1 MSKMRKGLIAAAI
14 AAFAALVVWAVVTV
28 PETPDLPDTP
38 AESNKTMS
46 YDGNE
51 ISEER
56 NGRKIWDLTAEH
68 IDVNIETRDA
78 VLEKLQGH
86 FYAEDGRV
94 VEVKAGKGTYAEG
107 TKDIVLSDNVEI
119 KNSDGAQLTCDEL
132 RWDAQKEI
140 LAAIGNAKAV
150 KEDMLATGDRIESS
164 DGFNKIKISG
174 KAHLRRG
181 GETE

>member
-1 MSKMRKGLIAAAI
+1 MSKMHKGLIAVAV
-14 AAFAALVVWAVVTV
+14 AAFAALVVWAVATV
-28 PETPDLPDTP
+28 PEPP
-38 AESNKTMS
+38 AKPEAPVEENKVMR

-51 ISEER
+51 ISEEK

-78 VLEKLQGH
+78 VLENLQGH

-94 VEVKAGKGTYAEG
+94 VEVKASKGTYAEG
-107 TKDIVLSDNVEI
+107 TKDIVLSGNVEI
-119 KNSDGAQLTCDEL
+119 KNSDGAQLNSDEL

-174 KAHLRRG
+174 KAYLRRG
-181 GETE
+181 GETK

>member
-1 MSKMRKGLIAAAI
+1 MSKMRKGLIAAVI

-78 VLEKLQGH
+78 ALEKLQGH

-107 TKDIVLSDNVEI
+107 SKDIVLSDNVEI

-140 LAAIGNAKAV
+140 LAAIV
-150 KEDMLATGDRIESS
+150 LVIVSS
-164 DGFNKIKISG
+164 
-174 KAHLRRG
+174 
-181 GETE
+181 